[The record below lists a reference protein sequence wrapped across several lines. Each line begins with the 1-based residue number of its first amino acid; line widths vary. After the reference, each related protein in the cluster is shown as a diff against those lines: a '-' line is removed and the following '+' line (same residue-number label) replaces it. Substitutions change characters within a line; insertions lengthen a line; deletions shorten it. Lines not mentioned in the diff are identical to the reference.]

1 LSLAITTGAG
11 IFSREWAVVLELPLK
26 QLATTE
32 RTHQIAL
39 RAVRQDF
46 QNEISRLE
54 TKLRLMQLQLNQRV
68 FFGANASVHM
78 GVKKLCSITT
88 EHAVKRQAGVQIA
101 GCDTLKQYFDYPE
114 ENFEVFFLLP

>member
-1 LSLAITTGAG
+1 VSEEIPTGSSNLSLTTTIGAG

-46 QNEISRLE
+46 QKEIGRLE
-54 TKLRLMQLQLNQRV
+54 TKLRLVQLQLNQRV

-78 GVKKLCSITT
+78 DVKKMCMI
-88 EHAVKRQAGVQIA
+88 EPVMMFE
-101 GCDTLKQYFDYPE
+101 LK
-114 ENFEVFFLLP
+114 VVMR